1 MSALRQARKGTEPG
15 FRLRASAVRSGR
27 ALPQLPRRAPLVSV
41 VIPNYNYG
49 RYLASAVHSV
59 LSQAGVRTEVI
70 VVDDA
75 STDDSVA
82 IATRLV
88 SADSRVRLI
97 SRPQNGGPVAT
108 FNEGLAAATGEY
120 LVRLDADDL
129 LTPGSLARSTAVA
142 EAYPGVGF
150 VYGHPVH
157 FSGSVPVRH
166 RATAAAWTVWPGRSW
181 LELRCRLGVNCITSP
196 EVLMRMSLV
205 RTVGGQRD
213 LAHTHDMEMWFRL
226 AWHADV
232 AWINGADQAWHR
244 EHPLSL
250 SAREVDVLTDLRER
264 AAAFDLLFEA
274 AGDAEDRQQ
283 AGSLLRTA
291 HTALANEAVAR
302 AAQAYSAGHGD
313 ETQTAVLL
321 GFAAELDVAPASIE
335 HLPVLRRAQRLG
347 RRAKWSP
354 YLFTRAVA
362 YRGTREIR
370 SLRWRSTGL

>member
-1 MSALRQARKGTEPG
+1 MRPSD
-15 FRLRASAVRSGR
+15 VRSGR
-27 ALPQLPRRAPLVSV
+27 ALRQAPRRAPVVTV

-49 RYLASAVHSV
+49 RFLAAAVHSAV
-59 LSQAGVRTEVI
+59 TQVGVRTEVI
-70 VVDDA
+70 IVDDA

-82 IATRLV
+82 IATALAE
-88 SADSRVRLI
+88 ADPRVRVI
-97 SRPQNGGPVAT
+97 VRPVNGGPVAT
-108 FNEGLAAATGEY
+108 FNDGLVAAQGEY

-129 LTPGSLARSTAVA
+129 LTPGSLGRSTAVA
-142 EAYPGVGF
+142 EEYPSVGF

-157 FSGSVPVRH
+157 FSGRVPERH
-166 RATAAAWTVWPGRSW
+166 RGTATAWTVWPGRGW

-196 EVLMRMSLV
+196 EVLMRLSLV
-205 RTVGGQRD
+205 HRVGGQRD

-244 EHPLSL
+244 EHDDSL

-264 AAAFDLLFEA
+264 AAAFDVLFA
-274 AGDAEDRQQ
+274 DVPGGDDRLQ
-283 AGSLLRTA
+283 ADRFHRIA
-291 HTALANEAVAR
+291 RAALANEAVAR

-313 ETQTAVLL
+313 GKQTDLLL
-321 GFAAELDVAPASIE
+321 GFAAELDVAPAAIE

-347 RRAKWSP
+347 HRAKWSP

>member
-1 MSALRQARKGTEPG
+1 M
-15 FRLRASAVRSGR
+15 
-27 ALPQLPRRAPLVSV
+27 SV

-49 RYLASAVHSV
+49 HYLATAVQSV

-70 VVDDA
+70 IVDDA
-75 STDDSVA
+75 STDDSVS
-82 IATRLV
+82 IATRLA
-88 SADSRVRLI
+88 SSDSRVRVITRSL
-97 SRPQNGGPVAT
+97 NGGPVAT

-129 LTPGSLARSTAVA
+129 LTPGSLGRSTAVA

-157 FSGSVPVRH
+157 FSGPVPVRH
-166 RATAAAWTVWPGRSW
+166 RRTAASWTVWPGRNW

-205 RTVGGQRD
+205 HAVGGQRA

-244 EHPLSL
+244 EHADSL

-264 AAAFDLLFEA
+264 AAAFDLLFEPPA
-274 AGDAEDRQQ
+274 EAEDRPR
-283 AGSLLRTA
+283 AESLLRTA

-302 AAQAYSAGHGD
+302 AAQSYSAGHGN
-313 ETQTAVLL
+313 ETQTELLL
-321 GFAAELDVAPASIE
+321 GFAAELDVPPASIE

-347 RRAKWSP
+347 HRAKWSP